1 MGYVICTLTVER
13 FVRSNFKEKAQF
25 RGTSKVIRLVW
36 WLVAIVGVIVV
47 SGCGGGG
54 SGGSGNWAPTVCI
67 YVNSL
72 VTCSEPGALSL
83 MEGTTYVTTM
93 VVSDPEND
101 DISFELAGADGG
113 AFTLTEGESASVGQL
128 RPEIYFTAAPDFEN
142 PSDSNA
148 DNVYEVTL
156 SAADGS
162 SSTSIDLTITVTDA
176 FEGRVVDGPVAG
188 AEVFV
193 DINCN
198 KEADADEPAGVTDDD
213 GFFQIAPFT
222 PLPECE
228 AKLIA
233 QGGTDTHTGQE
244 LPNLAL
250 VSDVPE
256 DLTDTVAVTP
266 LTTVLASAETEEEKQ
281 MVLDAFGLEGTPEEA
296 ITTDSWA
303 EAEEGDEAALAV
315 QRANEQISAVMQTAA
330 TVAESADTADADV
343 DQSLLI
349 AETVAEQLVE
359 LVEENAEADLTDAE
373 TLTEVMA
380 ETLAEV
386 LPEEDWDDEVVAAVA
401 ASVATVNTVLGD
413 EDLDPTSDAAAEIA
427 EAVQDELQESVEAVA
442 SGEQSVEEFSEETGL
457 EELFDEIVVLDAPD
471 NDQDGL
477 ADALDP
483 DDDNDGVLD
492 DADAYPT
499 ISVTGETDT
508 DADGAPDACDTECLA
523 AGMTADTDDDGDGV
537 ADASDVFPLD
547 STETVDTDDDGT
559 GNNADTDDD
568 GDGIE
573 DSVDS
578 NPMVARDSTSYTL
591 PENVTVIETEE

>member
-13 FVRSNFKEKAQF
+13 FVRSNFKEKAQL

-54 SGGSGNWAPTVCI
+54 SGGSGNWAPTV
-67 YVNSL
+67 
-72 VTCSEPGALSL
+72 SEPGALSL

-101 DISFELAGADGG
+101 DISIELAGADGG

-198 KEADADEPAGVTDDD
+198 KEVDADEPTGVTDED
-213 GFFQIAPFT
+213 GFFQIPSFT

-547 STETVDTDDDGT
+547 STETVDTDSDGT

>member
-13 FVRSNFKEKAQF
+13 FVRSNFKEKAQL

-54 SGGSGNWAPTVCI
+54 SGGSGNWAPTV
-67 YVNSL
+67 
-72 VTCSEPGALSL
+72 SEPGALSL

-233 QGGTDTHTGQE
+233 KGGTDTHTGQE

-386 LPEEDWDDEVVAAVA
+386 LPEEDWDDEVVEAVA

-492 DADAYPT
+492 DADAFPLDST
-499 ISVTGETDT
+499 ETVDT
-508 DADGAPDACDTECLA
+508 DDDGT
-523 AGMTADTDDDGDGV
+523 GNNADTDDDGDGV
-537 ADASDVFPLD
+537 ADASDAFPLD
-547 STETVDTDDDGT
+547 STETVDTDSDGT

>member
-1 MGYVICTLTVER
+1 M
-13 FVRSNFKEKAQF
+13 
-25 RGTSKVIRLVW
+25 
-36 WLVAIVGVIVV
+36 
-47 SGCGGGG
+47 
-54 SGGSGNWAPTVCI
+54 
-67 YVNSL
+67 

-508 DADGAPDACDTECLA
+508 DADGAPDACDSDCIATGMTADTDDDGDGVLDDADAFRTISVTGETDTDADGAPDACDTECLA

-547 STETVDTDDDGT
+547 STETVDTDSDGT